1 MLEDVSKE
9 YIKNSKN
16 MVKKIFNKSFL
27 IGLLCGV
34 LFIILSIIGFGAYC
48 GSHPVTDCDS
58 CVNGT
63 TP

>member
-1 MLEDVSKE
+1 
-9 YIKNSKN
+9 

-27 IGLLCGV
+27 IGFMCWV
-34 LFIILSIIGFGAYC
+34 LFIILVIIGLGAYC